1 MIVRDKSWDIKDAS
15 KLQTY
20 LECPRSYFYQYILGC
35 DVPRP
40 KDICPTFRKA
50 AWKITELSTGHFI
63 AEATEDNTLCY
74 PERRVYFSRH
84 SLEQDFGQP

>member
-1 MIVRDKSWDIKDAS
+1 MKMDEKILRTMRSMGGKNIDPFQGDGEAERDADRRRE
-15 KLQTY
+15 Y
-20 LECPRSYFYQYILGC
+20 G
-35 DVPRP
+35 
-40 KDICPTFRKA
+40 KA

>member
-1 MIVRDKSWDIKDAS
+1 MDWQQEIEKFPMI
-15 KLQTY
+15 
-20 LECPRSYFYQYILGC
+20 
-35 DVPRP
+35 
-40 KDICPTFRKA
+40 RKA

-84 SLEQDFGQP
+84 SLEQDFGQLTESAEIQQIKYI